1 VKPLLKKPEPPSSD
15 ASVRSGF
22 GLLPAE
28 IPGEFSGADEAL
40 KDAFLEQEAQ
50 QMRSAWALLAPIIC
64 IAILVTE
71 ILPYVSD
78 EFPKDPVMSGM
89 VIVFVSSSWALA
101 RRGLGRRGLGTLIV
115 LLAVGTSAYIGTAC
129 AMTGGPRSLHTL
141 AIAVVIAVMPA
152 LGAFSPREALSAMVL
167 SVAAWLAVVLASG
180 EGWGLDTDGL
190 MPSLL
195 YLAVMGTVSFG
206 AVTRSRQLRLVQLA
220 TSRRAEALHRYAV
233 EEVLCRH
240 LPPRYVEDV
249 LEGKQVLGDA
259 PARQEVTI
267 LFADIV
273 GFSHL
278 TERLEAEELTDLMA
292 RYYDLAAQ
300 IAFEHGGTI
309 DKFIGDAVMLLF
321 GNPQAMDPAEQ
332 AQAALDTGLALQKAA
347 SGLVAGRDERP
358 LALRVGIHQ
367 DLVMVGAFGG
377 SLRVDYTVLG
387 RGVNVAARIEGACRP
402 GEVLVSESVQDR
414 LIPSVRD
421 TGHAR
426 GLLELRGVE
435 RPIQAW
441 AYHKD

>member
-1 VKPLLKKPEPPSSD
+1 MPQQLQALQPGVVSVCSPKQYQADLSEADAYLKE
-15 ASVRSGF
+15 
-22 GLLPAE
+22 
-28 IPGEFSGADEAL
+28 
-40 KDAFLEQEAQ
+40 AFLEQEAQ
-50 QMRSAWALLAPIIC
+50 QMRGAWAVLAPIIC

-78 EFPKDPVMSGM
+78 EFPKDPLMSGM
-89 VIVFVSSSWALA
+89 VIVFVSSSWVLA

-115 LLAVGTSAYIGTAC
+115 VLAVGTSAYIGTAC

-152 LGAFSPREALSAMVL
+152 LGAFSPREAASAMVL
-167 SVAAWLAVVLASG
+167 SVAAWLAVVLGSG

-195 YLAVMGTVSFG
+195 YLVVMGTVSLG
-206 AVTRSRQLRLVQLA
+206 AVSRSRRLRLIQLA
-220 TSRRAEALHRYAV
+220 TARRAEALHRYAV

-249 LEGKQVLGDA
+249 LAGKQVLGDA

-278 TERLEAEELTDLMA
+278 TERLEAEQLTDLMA

-300 IAFEHGGTI
+300 IGFEHGGTI
-309 DKFIGDAVMLLF
+309 DKFIGDAVMMLF
-321 GNPQAMDPAEQ
+321 GNLQAMDPAEQ
-332 AQAALDTGLALQKAA
+332 AHAALMTGQALQRAA
-347 SGLVAGRDERP
+347 MDLLADGEKRP
-358 LALRVGIHQ
+358 LSLRIGIHQ
-367 DLVMVGAFGG
+367 DLVMVGTFGG

-387 RGVNVAARIEGACRP
+387 RGVNVAARIEGACKP

-414 LIPSVRD
+414 LVPSVRV
-421 TGHAR
+421 TGFSWSPTTLQVTPAR
-426 GLLELRGVE
+426 
-435 RPIQAW
+435 
-441 AYHKD
+441 